1 MCWWWSQHSP
11 FLGLDDMVMVS
22 KSGKLVVSKR
32 FFDFYS
38 YLLREMIQFDYMI
51 CFINVW
57 LNHQVDEFIPKSH
70 RRFTKWIPGRG
81 DSGFGHHPGG
91 GGEIHQEIPLKWP
104 EKTSASIIFIMIQ
117 QTNKQTNKQTTNQP
131 NKQTNKQANKH
142 VWGCK
147 SYCSDWKNTSTP
159 KGFI

>member
-1 MCWWWSQHSP
+1 
-11 FLGLDDMVMVS
+11 MVS
-22 KSGKLVVSKR
+22 KLGKLVVSKR
-32 FFDFYS
+32 FLDFYS

-51 CFINVW
+51 FFINVW

-117 QTNKQTNKQTTNQP
+117 QTNKQTTNQP
-131 NKQTNKQANKH
+131 T
-142 VWGCK
+142 
-147 SYCSDWKNTSTP
+147 
-159 KGFI
+159 